1 MVKLLVSTEVDET
14 VRIAYAYG
22 LAVKLL
28 PTRSTEERVMTLR
41 HLGLGDC
48 QRLAEDFVKPYHHDY
63 LAMYSSVLG
72 GVVTHP
78 FLMTIPVDDHMV
90 HRGDGIF
97 EAFKCVDGNIYN
109 LRGHLERLGR
119 SSRGV
124 YLQLPATPE
133 QITNLVVGTIRIAG
147 ARDCV
152 IRLFVSRGPGGFTTN
167 PYECPSS
174 QLYIVVCRPS
184 VPPEVQ
190 YKRGV
195 AIKSSNIPIK
205 KSFFANIKSCN
216 YLPNVLMK
224 KEAVDAGVQYAV
236 SIDENGFLGEG
247 STENIG
253 LVTQNLV
260 LKFPRFSRIL
270 KGTTVTRAAE
280 LASYLAEQGELKQ
293 VIFEDLTLN
302 EAYTAAEIMLFGT
315 TFDILP
321 AVEFDGHPIG
331 SGSPGR
337 VYQLMHQLLER
348 DIRSN
353 PDLHTK
359 VFEDA

>member
-1 MVKLLVSTEVDET
+1 M
-14 VRIAYAYG
+14 R
-22 LAVKLL
+22 L
-28 PTRSTEERVMTLR
+28 P
-41 HLGLGDC
+41 HLELEDC
-48 QRLAEDFVKPYHHDY
+48 QRLARNFFKPYHDDY

-78 FLMTIPVDDHMV
+78 FLMMVPLDDHMV

-97 EAFKCVDGNIYN
+97 EAFKCVNGNIYN
-109 LRGHLERLGR
+109 LENHLERLER
-119 SSRGV
+119 SARGV
-124 YLQLPATPE
+124 HLKLPGTKK
-133 QITNLVVGTIRIAG
+133 QITDLVVGTIRIAG
-147 ARDCV
+147 ARDCL

-184 VPPEVQ
+184 PYPEE
-190 YKRGV
+190 KRIQGV
-195 AIKSSNIPIK
+195 AIRSSKIPIK
-205 KSFFANIKSCN
+205 KSYFANIKSCN

-224 KEAVDAGVQYAV
+224 KEAADAGVDYTV

-253 LVTQNLV
+253 LVTQDQV
-260 LKFPRFSRIL
+260 LNFPRFSRIL

-280 LASYLAEQGELKQ
+280 LARSLVEAGELKQ
-293 VIFEDLTLN
+293 VVFEDLPLN
-302 EAYTAAEIMLFGT
+302 EVYTAAEILLFGT

-337 VYQLMHQLLER
+337 IYQMLHELLEV

-353 PDLHTK
+353 GALHTP
-359 VFEDA
+359 VFEEA

>member
-1 MVKLLVSTEVDET
+1 
-14 VRIAYAYG
+14 
-22 LAVKLL
+22 
-28 PTRSTEERVMTLR
+28 MTLR
-41 HLGLGDC
+41 HLVLEDC

-78 FLMTIPVDDHMV
+78 FLMTIPLDDHMV

-97 EAFKCVDGNIYN
+97 EAFKCVQGNIYN
-109 LRGHLERLGR
+109 LQGHLERLER
-119 SSRGV
+119 SARAV
-124 YLQLPATPE
+124 YLKLPATLE
-133 QITNLVVGTIRIAG
+133 QITDLVVGTIRITA
-147 ARDCV
+147 ARDCL

-184 VPPEVQ
+184 IPPEEQ
-190 YKRGV
+190 YEQGV
-195 AIKSSNIPIK
+195 AIKTSSIPIK
-205 KSFFANIKSCN
+205 KSYFANIKSCN

-224 KEAVDAGVQYAV
+224 KEAVDAGVQYTV

-253 LVTQNLV
+253 LVTQDLV
-260 LKFPRFSRIL
+260 LKFPQFSRIL

-280 LASYLAEQGELKQ
+280 LARSLVGKGELKQ

-302 EAYTAAEIMLFGT
+302 EAYTAAEILLFGT

-321 AVEFDGHPIG
+321 AVVFDGHPIG

-337 VYQLMHQLLER
+337 VFQLVHELLEQ
-348 DIRSN
+348 DIRTNSARQ
-353 PDLHTK
+353 TK
-359 VFEDA
+359 VFEDTP